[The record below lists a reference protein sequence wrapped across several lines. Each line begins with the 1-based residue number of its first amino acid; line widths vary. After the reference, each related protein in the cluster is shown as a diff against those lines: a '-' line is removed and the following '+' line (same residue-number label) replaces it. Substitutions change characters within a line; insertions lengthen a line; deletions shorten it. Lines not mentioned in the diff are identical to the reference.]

1 MNEGGSGGEPKPE
14 LGIFVNPSN
23 SETAPEDTREIPSSQ
38 ESIGNKPIA
47 RPSAVPS
54 PVSVVADQTQPQQPL
69 LDEPVST
76 SKSAIVDTSSLQA
89 VDQDRIEKSWI
100 DAVKI
105 LSTKTKS
112 DPFSQ
117 NKEMSKV
124 KADYIHKR
132 FNKTIKTND
141 TGAP

>member
-1 MNEGGSGGEPKPE
+1 MNEGGSGGQPKPE
-14 LGIFVNPSN
+14 LGVFVNPN
-23 SETAPEDTREIPSSQ
+23 TSETAPEYTKEVPVSQ
-38 ESIGNKPIA
+38 EFVGNKPIA
-47 RPSAVPS
+47 PPS
-54 PVSVVADQTQPQQPL
+54 DTPL
-69 LDEPVST
+69 LAPATVDSAQSQPVINQLAST
-76 SKSAIVDTSSLQA
+76 SQPAIVNTSSLKAQ
-89 VDQDRIEKSWI
+89 DQDRIEKSWI

-105 LSTKTKS
+105 LSAKTKS